1 MRGGRFIREQR
12 RSIRLCCLFCLL
24 LLVWGNGF
32 TAIRFVG
39 SESEDTDGSSS
50 SVKADMPSGL
60 SVNSVVIVQ
69 IVARGAPTITAPS
82 GWTLI
87 DRSTTA
93 SATLTQAIYWK
104 AVGNSGIGSAKWT
117 FSSST
122 YAVANTLVFS
132 GVDPVVPVNAYSRA
146 TAAAPSTG
154 SDTNVTAPSLTP
166 TVSGTYLAAFYS
178 VDNGDSEFSG
188 SSGMTEREDEKVGPT
203 SSGVAGSAFDEAYSG
218 GTAATGSKT
227 AKAKDA
233 RANSVAHM
241 LALWP
246 STSTTLK
253 ADYHFDEAS
262 WSGVSGEVVD
272 SSGNGYNATAHG
284 GATTASATPAYSSG
298 GNSTCNYGLFDRTGT
313 TQTYVALPSS
323 FPSATENFTAMAW
336 IRSTSA
342 GRQHQRIFVRDDNQD
357 GWALSL
363 ADGSGTG
370 LLRFFNRSV
379 SFSSVSGGSNGGVS
393 MDTDFRLSSNTWY
406 FVAVSAHLDGK
417 QVTVYVYDTMG
428 TQKAKMIGTYTGT
441 FSPGTGATAIGGET
455 PAGSEGATDTW
466 HFLGN
471 IDEVRVYRGA
481 LSQAEIEAALPRV
494 RSCPSTTASYYLQIQ
509 HGSGAGLTCTPST
522 LTVKSCSDAAC
533 TSAYTGGVTGNLSAT
548 GTPTV
553 NWVSGNS
560 FTIPASSSST
570 TLDVQ
575 LTTAGSV
582 LFGVASATPTSAGAS
597 CNFGAPACTFTA
609 ADAGFLFDVPDHRS
623 EVAQTVNISAVKKS
637 DGSLACTPAFA
648 NVSKSVTFTC
658 AYQNPGTGSLPVR
671 VGGSALNASNNAASA
686 CDGSGRAVSLSF
698 NASGVASTSVQYADA
713 GALTLSASYASASGS
728 SAGLSMSGSD
738 SFVAAPSSF
747 SFSGTTAGP
756 LIAGKTF
763 ATTVTALNA
772 SGNATPNFG
781 RESSPEAVTLSA
793 SRYRPIGSGAVDGA
807 FSGSLGS
814 FSGGSASASNL
825 SWSEVGTIDLTASLS
840 DSNYL
845 GSGLNVTGSTS
856 GGAVGRFRP
865 DHFVTTVTPG
875 CGSFTYSAQP
885 MTVIVRAYNGA
896 ASPALTQNYDGTADT
911 SPNYAKDLT
920 LSAVGGSGGSLSPT
934 SFAAAEFDRG
944 SATLTTP
951 TYTFTSAS
959 TAPAT
964 VQVRATDSDGV
975 SSSGFAEG
983 GSEFRSGRL
992 WLGNGY
998 GSELLDLSLP
1008 AQVQYYADA
1017 TTGWAA
1023 NSADHC
1029 TVLAASQVGFSFPAS
1044 SSNHLAACETAVSLS
1059 GSSPDFFL
1067 RFSAPGA
1074 GNDGFASVTAN
1085 LGSSG
1090 TGTRCTAV
1098 GGAGGTAGAASQAWL
1113 RYGWGGGAAIDPVA
1127 QAVFGIYRS
1136 GVIDRREMP

>member
-1 MRGGRFIREQR
+1 MTGVINLAG
-12 RSIRLCCLFCLL
+12 
-24 LLVWGNGF
+24 
-32 TAIRFVG
+32 
-39 SESEDTDGSSS
+39 
-50 SVKADMPSGL
+50 KALRQALIALMLTCFSNAARAAVRMVDDNKAQCPS
-60 SVNSVVIVQ
+60 
-69 IVARGAPTITAPS
+69 AAYT
-82 GWTLI
+82 TLA
-87 DRSTTA
+87 D
-93 SATLTQAIYWK
+93 
-104 AVGNSGIGSAKWT
+104 AV
-117 FSSST
+117 
-122 YAVANTLVFS
+122 
-132 GVDPVVPVNAYSRA
+132 
-146 TAAAPSTG
+146 TAA
-154 SDTNVTAPSLTP
+154 SD
-166 TVSGTYLAAFYS
+166 
-178 VDNGDSEFSG
+178 GDSIV
-188 SSGMTEREDEKVGPT
+188 MC
-203 SSGVAGSAFDEAYSG
+203 A
-218 GTAATGSKT
+218 
-227 AKAKDA
+227 
-233 RANSVAHM
+233 
-241 LALWP
+241 
-246 STSTTLK
+246 
-253 ADYHFDEAS
+253 
-262 WSGVSGEVVD
+262 
-272 SSGNGYNATAHG
+272 
-284 GATTASATPAYSSG
+284 
-298 GNSTCNYGLFDRTGT
+298 
-313 TQTYVALPSS
+313 
-323 FPSATENFTAMAW
+323 
-336 IRSTSA
+336 
-342 GRQHQRIFVRDDNQD
+342 
-357 GWALSL
+357 
-363 ADGSGTG
+363 
-370 LLRFFNRSV
+370 
-379 SFSSVSGGSNGGVS
+379 
-393 MDTDFRLSSNTWY
+393 
-406 FVAVSAHLDGK
+406 
-417 QVTVYVYDTMG
+417 
-428 TQKAKMIGTYTGT
+428 GTYTGGMAIFKSLSFAAYAGTASSAVIVSNSLGYIFWINASNVSFTGFTIASNGSGIDINSGSNFT
-441 FSPGTGATAIGGET
+441 FTDMNISAALGSGINGYGGSGTWGFSGTKVTANGTGVYLGNGSSASFKDTTIDSSASGFSDALLIGSLSGKLTIENTNLKAAGGSGLSLTGSALSVTVDGSSITTYTSAFNRGIYIASAAGGVEIANSTLNVSGSGIQVNYASDMHITGVDITGGAGDGIYANYLTGNAEISDSEIAVSGFAAKGINLISTAAGSHKLNNLTIDAADGANGIAMQNGSSMSISGVCVNQSATAIDMGGGGFGT
-455 PAGSEGATDTW
+455 ISIQSS
-466 HFLGN
+466 L
-471 IDEVRVYRGA
+471 
-481 LSQAEIEAALPRV
+481 LS
-494 RSCPSTTASYYLQIQ
+494 
-509 HGSGAGLTCTPST
+509 HGSGWTQNGLSAGGNGSKSFSNNCFLGTPTNQHATNWGSVGKWSGNYWEGVSGSYSNSGGWVSDTSPRSSCPVTSCYASPPAGGTIHHVRLLHDGQGLTCTPETVTVQACLDAGCSSLFAGTATVGLAPTGWVGGDTVTFSGGSAVVSLSHTSPGAIT
-522 LTVKSCSDAAC
+522 LGTVAVSPVPLAATDC
-533 TSAYTGGVTGNLSAT
+533 YVG
-548 GTPTV
+548 
-553 NWVSGNS
+553 
-560 FTIPASSSST
+560 
-570 TLDVQ
+570 
-575 LTTAGSV
+575 
-582 LFGVASATPTSAGAS
+582 ASAS
-597 CNFGAPACTFTA
+597 CGMTF

-623 EVAQTVNISAVKKS
+623 EVAQTVNVSAVKKS

-658 AYQNPGTGSLPVR
+658 AYQNPATGSLPVR

-698 NASGVASTSVQYADA
+698 NASGVASTTVQYADA
-713 GALTLSASYASASGS
+713 GALALSASYASASGS
-728 SAGLSMSGSD
+728 SAGLSMTGSD

-845 GSGLNVTGSTS
+845 GSGLNITGSTS

-875 CGSFTYSAQP
+875 CGGFTYSAQP

-896 ASPALTQNYDGTADT
+896 ASPVFTQNYDGTADT

-934 SFAAAEFDRG
+934 AFAATVFDSG

-951 TYTFTSAS
+951 TYIFSSAA

-983 GSEFRSGRL
+983 SSEFRSGRL

-1029 TVLAASQVGFSFPAS
+1029 TVLAASQFGLGFPAS
-1044 SSNHLAACETAVSLS
+1044 SSNHLAACETALSLS
-1059 GSSPDFFL
+1059 GASPDFFL

-1136 GVIDRREMP
+1136 GVIDWRESP

>member
-1 MRGGRFIREQR
+1 MKRQSSLGGLLAAIAR
-12 RSIRLCCLFCLL
+12 CLL
-24 LLVWGNGF
+24 ACLVLLACSPVHA
-32 TAIRFVG
+32 AISFQR
-39 SESEDTDGSSS
+39 SSS
-50 SVKADMPSGL
+50 TDTGGSGSGSLSFSSPSGL
-60 SVNSVVIVQ
+60 AVNDIVIAQ
-69 IVARGAPTITAPS
+69 IVVRGTPTINAPS
-82 GWTLI
+82 GWTLV
-87 DRSTTA
+87 DSRSDGFF
-93 SATLTQAIYWK
+93 SLTQAIYWK
-104 AVGNSGIGSAKWT
+104 AVGNSGLGTSTWS
-117 FSSST
+117 FSVSS
-122 YAVANTLVFS
+122 VAILSYMVFR
-132 GVDPVVPVNAYSRA
+132 GVDPVVPVNVHSQA
-146 TAAAPSTG
+146 TALAPLLGSST
-154 SDTNVTAPSLTP
+154 SVTAPSLTP
-166 TVSGTYLAAFYS
+166 TVSGTYLAAFYA
-178 VDNGDSEFSG
+178 VANGSAGFSEP
-188 SSGMTEREDEKVGPT
+188 SGMTEREDRK
-203 SSGVAGSAFDEAYSG
+203 AGSSAGVGASANYQSYSG
-218 GTAATGSKT
+218 GTSATGSKT
-227 AKAKDA
+227 ATATA
-233 RANSVAHM
+233 LGASVAHM

-246 STSTTLK
+246 AGTNTLK
-253 ADYHFDEAS
+253 ADYHFDES
-262 WSGVSGEVVD
+262 TWSGVSGEVVD
-272 SSGNGYNATAHG
+272 SSGNAYNATAHD
-284 GATTASATPAYSSG
+284 GATTTSATPAYSSSG
-298 GNSTCNYGLFDRTGT
+298 SSTCSYGLFDRTGT
-313 TQTYVALPSS
+313 TQTYVELPSS
-323 FPSATENFTAMAW
+323 FPSATDNFTAMAW
-336 IRSTSA
+336 VRSTSA
-342 GRQHQRIFVRDDNQD
+342 GSQHQRIFVRDDNQD

-370 LLRFFNRSV
+370 LLRFFDRSV
-379 SFSSVSGGSNGGVS
+379 NFTSVTGGTGGSIS
-393 MDTDFRLSSNTWY
+393 MDTDFHLSSNTWY

-417 QVTVYVYDTMG
+417 QVTVYVYDTSG
-428 TQKAKMIGTYTGT
+428 TQRAKMVGTYTGT

-455 PAGSEGATDTW
+455 PAGGEGASDTW

-481 LSQAEIEAALPRV
+481 LSQADIETALPRV

-533 TSAYTGGVTGNLSAT
+533 ATAYTAGVTGTLSAT

-575 LTTAGSV
+575 VTTAGSV
-582 LFGVASATPTSAGAS
+582 VFGVASATPTSAGAS
-597 CNFGAPACTFTA
+597 CNFGSPPCTFTA

-623 EVAQTVNISAVKKS
+623 EAAQTVNISAVKKS

-648 NVSKSVTFTC
+648 SVSKSVTFIC
-658 AYQNPGTGSLPVR
+658 AYQNPATGSLPVR
-671 VGGSALNASNNAASA
+671 VGGSALNASNNVASA
-686 CDGSGRAVSLSF
+686 CDGSGHAVSLSF
-698 NASGVASTSVQYADA
+698 NASGVASTTVQYADA

-728 SAGLSMSGSD
+728 SAGLSMTGSD

-756 LIAGKTF
+756 IIAGKTF
-763 ATTVTALNA
+763 STTVTALNA

-793 SRYRPIGSGAVDGA
+793 SRYRPTGSGAVDGA

-814 FSGGSASASNL
+814 FSSGSASASNL
-825 SWSEVGTIDLTASLS
+825 TWSEVGTIDLTASLS
-840 DSNYL
+840 DGNYL

-896 ASPALTQNYDGTADT
+896 VSPVLTQNYDGTADT

-934 SFAAAEFDRG
+934 AFAATVFDSG

-951 TYTFTSAS
+951 TYTFASAAI
-959 TAPAT
+959 APAT
-964 VQVRATDSDGV
+964 VHVRATDSDGV

-1029 TVLAASQVGFSFPAS
+1029 TVLAASQFGFSFPAS

-1059 GSSPDFFL
+1059 GASPDFFL

-1090 TGTRCTAV
+1090 TGTRCTTV

-1127 QAVFGIYRS
+1127 QEVFGIYRS
-1136 GVIDRREMP
+1136 GVIDWRESP